1 MFVEP
6 LFIMGTVLEG
16 WLNYVILIQFY
27 TSIKM
32 ITDSQSYSIFQ
43 EQILH
48 VLYFFII
55 SKFIP

>member
-32 ITDSQSYSIFQ
+32 ITDSHSHIPFFKNRFYMSYTFS
-43 EQILH
+43 
-48 VLYFFII
+48 
-55 SKFIP
+55 